1 MDIHTLQ
8 FSVLRVRRWSE
19 YVAGL
24 AYKDILLGHLADA
37 WLMALGGIL
46 YLWTTLL
53 SLFVS
58 LSFKKTLIYWGD
70 ID

>member
-1 MDIHTLQ
+1 M
-8 FSVLRVRRWSE
+8 
-19 YVAGL
+19 AGL